1 MISNIRASE
10 HFVIF
15 ESEGKRYNVPI
26 ENVPGLWFFYHERVK
41 AKQSEDQHAVP
52 SKQLAEQAIAGMAE
66 LVRELNEL
74 RKFKAGVPWMCIRDA
89 AYGNTKAAERVQAW
103 WRANNPNL
111 TANAPKEPHA

>member
-1 MISNIRASE
+1 MSDAKRFEDWI
-10 HFVIF
+10 IF
-15 ESEGKRYNVPI
+15 DA
-26 ENVPGLWFFYHERVK
+26 HEY
-41 AKQSEDQHAVP
+41 QYPNEDSMSDDALVF
-52 SKQLAEQAIAGMAE
+52 LLE
-66 LVRELNEL
+66 LEDL